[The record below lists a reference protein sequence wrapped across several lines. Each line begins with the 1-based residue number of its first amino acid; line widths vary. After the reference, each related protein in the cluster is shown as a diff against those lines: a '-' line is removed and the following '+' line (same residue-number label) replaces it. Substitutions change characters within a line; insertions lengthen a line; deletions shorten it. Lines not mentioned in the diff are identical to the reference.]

1 MGSYSRFSF
10 HTQAMLALVTN
21 VATDEKG
28 TAIKGIVRRKNAIL
42 MT

>member
-1 MGSYSRFSF
+1 M
-10 HTQAMLALVTN
+10 ALVTN
-21 VATDEKG
+21 VATDEQG